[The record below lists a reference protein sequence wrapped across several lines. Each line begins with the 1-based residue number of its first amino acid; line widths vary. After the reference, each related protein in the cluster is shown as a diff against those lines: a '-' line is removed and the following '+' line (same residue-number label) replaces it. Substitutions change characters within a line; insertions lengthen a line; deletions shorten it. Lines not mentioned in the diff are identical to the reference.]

1 MAPTPRLPRE
11 ERRTQLM
18 EAAASAFRS
27 RGFDGT
33 SMDDIA
39 QAAGV
44 TRLILYR
51 NFGTKEELYREVIRR
66 VLGEIGN
73 AFQGLTFEQVADI
86 GAARVIL
93 PVARA
98 NPDSFRLLWRD
109 TSRQPLFAD
118 LATEFMTYVAVY
130 ARAIMAVYVD
140 DDLLLDWAA
149 RTAGAHLV
157 EGICNWLD
165 DGDQARDDE
174 IVARMTDGLRA
185 LATAWLRPVPG

>member
-11 ERRTQLM
+11 ERRAQLM
-18 EAAASAFRS
+18 EAAAAAFRA

-39 QAAGV
+39 QTAGV

-51 NFGTKEELYREVIRR
+51 NFGSKEELYREVIRR
-66 VLGEIGN
+66 MLGEIAN
-73 AFQGLTFEQVADI
+73 AFQGLTFEQVAER
-86 GAARVIL
+86 GAARVLL

-109 TSRQPLFAD
+109 TSRQLLFAD
-118 LATEFMTYVAVY
+118 LATEFQTYVRVY
-130 ARAIMAVYVD
+130 ARAILAAYVD
-140 DDLLLDWAA
+140 DDDLLDWAA
-149 RTAGAHLV
+149 RTAGAQLV

-165 DGDQARDDE
+165 DGDPARDDE
-174 IVARMTDGLRA
+174 LATRMSEGLRA
-185 LATAWLRPVPG
+185 LATAWLRPAPS

>member
-11 ERRTQLM
+11 ERRAQLM
-18 EAAASAFRS
+18 EAAAAAFRA

-39 QAAGV
+39 QTAGV

-51 NFGTKEELYREVIRR
+51 NFGSKEELYREVIRR
-66 VLGEIGN
+66 MLGEIAN
-73 AFQGLTFEQVADI
+73 AFQGLTFEQVAER
-86 GAARVIL
+86 GAARVL
-93 PVARA
+93 VPVARA

-118 LATEFMTYVAVY
+118 LATEFLTYVRVY
-130 ARAIMAVYVD
+130 ARAILATYVD
-140 DDLLLDWAA
+140 DQDILDWAA

-165 DGDQARDDE
+165 DGDPARDDE
-174 IVARMTDGLRA
+174 LATRMSEGLRA
-185 LATAWLRPVPG
+185 LATAWLRPAGS